1 MREGERRDHV
11 DEETQS
17 HQQLRGDHV
26 ADLQER
32 LSVENEEKQIEKSE
46 RTVWKHKETVRSGV
60 ENTLFALCILLS
72 VHSYHGNTPIT
83 QELILFI
90 LIAIQLDS

>member
-1 MREGERRDHV
+1 VREGERRDHV

-17 HQQLRGDHV
+17 HQQLRRDHV

-46 RTVWKHKETVRSGV
+46 RTV
-60 ENTLFALCILLS
+60 
-72 VHSYHGNTPIT
+72 
-83 QELILFI
+83 
-90 LIAIQLDS
+90 